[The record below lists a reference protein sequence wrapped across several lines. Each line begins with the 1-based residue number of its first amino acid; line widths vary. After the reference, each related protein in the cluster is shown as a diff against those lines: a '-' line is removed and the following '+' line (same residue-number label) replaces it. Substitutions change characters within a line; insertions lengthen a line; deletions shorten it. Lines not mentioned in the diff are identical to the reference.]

1 MQRWASVETSFQ
13 SAGGPDTY
21 DTVSGT
27 TRVAETYSVMWDGT
41 ETKGA
46 RVALDHYFVCIEAA
60 RERARTNSFAA
71 LSRSGVPPPPRRR
84 SPTTARRWPSLS
96 ESNLDPETAARPS
109 ALSEVG
115 RGTSTGRRR
124 KQATSRW
131 VRWIHVYTS
140 MISLLIVLFFGLTG
154 ITLNHPK
161 WIFGQVTNE
170 FGDVQE
176 VDRAVVVP
184 FRSAT
189 CRCGRRGW
197 RPTSGLKAP

>member
-1 MQRWASVETSFQ
+1 LQRWASVDTSFQ
-13 SAGGPDTY
+13 PAGGPDTY
-21 DTVSGT
+21 DTVSGA
-27 TRVAETYSVMWDGT
+27 TRVAGTYSVMWDGT
-41 ETKGA
+41 ETRGA

-71 LSRSGVPPPPRRR
+71 LSRSGVPPPRRR
-84 SPTTARRWPSLS
+84 SPTTARRWPSLAVVGRRCPSLS

-154 ITLNHPK
+154 IV
-161 WIFGQVTNE
+161 G
-170 FGDVQE
+170 GD
-176 VDRAVVVP
+176 R
-184 FRSAT
+184 
-189 CRCGRRGW
+189 RRG
-197 RPTSGLKAP
+197 